1 MGSKDQK
8 IILRPD
14 DEKVSALALKKQ
26 RPQVCGF
33 PNHTRGLGKIMARNR
48 MS

>member
-14 DEKVSALALKKQ
+14 LEKVSALALKKQ

-33 PNHTRGLGKIMARNR
+33 PNHTRGLSKIMARNR
-48 MS
+48 RS